1 MSYRLRFHP
10 QARRD
15 FLALDRQVRDRIA
28 ARLDSVADDPRSAT
42 TAPLR
47 ANLKGLRKL
56 RVGPYRVAYVVD
68 DDEMVV
74 TVTDVGHRRS
84 IYRRARRR

>member
-10 QARRD
+10 RARRD

-28 ARLDSVADDPRSAT
+28 ARLDSMAEAPRSPT
-42 TAPLR
+42 TVALHG
-47 ANLKGLRKL
+47 NLKGLRKL

-68 DDEMVV
+68 DDERVV
-74 TVTDVGHRRS
+74 TVTDVGHRRA
-84 IYRRARRR
+84 IYRRAGRR